1 MPSYMQAFGN
11 EDLWEVTGLLQA
23 AERYAETAT
32 AVTSYVNAVK
42 HWAIPLDRLQ
52 KVLCSVGPV
61 SGWTVDTVQL
71 LVAMLRTCT
80 ALIKHCKVSSAEKT
94 VIMEHRKKCFLQS
107 LVQGAK
113 F

>member
-1 MPSYMQAFGN
+1 MQAFGN
-11 EDLWEVTGLLQA
+11 EDLWEATGLLQA
-23 AERYAETAT
+23 AETYAETAT

-80 ALIKHCKVSSAEKT
+80 ALIKHCKVSPSREVT
-94 VIMEHRKKCFLQS
+94 YLQS
-107 LVQGAK
+107 IAK
-113 F
+113 NASCKA